1 MQDSVKAS
9 PSITSSLDV
18 GGKQGRGLEVDK
30 WGEGLGSHVLV
41 LGSLFF
47 VVKILS
53 ARVSRT
59 QRFPDLLGTCVSN
72 LFTSILLKSCS
83 YFS

>member
-9 PSITSSLDV
+9 PSITSALDV

-30 WGEGLGSHVLV
+30 GGEGLGPQVLV

-59 QRFPDLLGTCVSN
+59 QRFSDLLGYLCF
-72 LFTSILLKSCS
+72 LFV
-83 YFS
+83 Y

>member
-9 PSITSSLDV
+9 PSIASSLDV
-18 GGKQGRGLEVDK
+18 GGKQGRGHEVDK
-30 WGEGLGSHVLV
+30 WGEGLDSHVLV

-53 ARVSRT
+53 AGVSRT
-59 QRFPDLLGTCVSN
+59 QHFPDLLGTLCFLSVYE
-72 LFTSILLKSCS
+72 LTSEVM
-83 YFS
+83 

>member
-1 MQDSVKAS
+1 MQDSVKTS

-18 GGKQGRGLEVDK
+18 GGKQGRGREVDK

-53 ARVSRT
+53 AGVSRT
-59 QRFPDLLGTCVSN
+59 QHFPDLLGICVSY
-72 LFTSILLKSCS
+72 LFTSVLLKSCS
-83 YFS
+83 YCS